1 MYNIK
6 IVGGNL
12 MERNTGK
19 TIATIA
25 ITTASVAV
33 ISVAC
38 TVWLRLRQEK
48 KKIGGELIKVNYKYE
63 KEFAE

>member
-1 MYNIK
+1 
-6 IVGGNL
+6 
-12 MERNTGK
+12 MEKSNGK

-25 ITTASVAV
+25 IATASVAV

-38 TVWLRLRQEK
+38 AVWLRLKQEK

-63 KEFAE
+63 KEFVD